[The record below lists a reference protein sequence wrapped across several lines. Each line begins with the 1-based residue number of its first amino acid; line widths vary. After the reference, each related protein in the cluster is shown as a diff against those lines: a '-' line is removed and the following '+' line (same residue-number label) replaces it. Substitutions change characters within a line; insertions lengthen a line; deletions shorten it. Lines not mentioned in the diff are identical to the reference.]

1 MSTISSRE
9 KEINPYKFE
18 ERTSAT
24 PILADRQRGGLEGRQ
39 RSHYNPPG
47 SSGAEGYGTI
57 LIKARS
63 DGGDQSLPVSM
74 LVTSTTTTNRQPDE
88 DRKAANSVRDRDP
101 PRRKSR
107 NEVEYHS
114 DKYF

>member
-9 KEINPYKFE
+9 KEINPYKLE

-39 RSHYNPPG
+39 RWRTTEIFFKLNLSARLLRSHYNPPG

-63 DGGDQSLPVSM
+63 DGGDQNLPVSM
-74 LVTSTTTTNRQPDE
+74 LVTSTTTTNRQPG
-88 DRKAANSVRDRDP
+88 
-101 PRRKSR
+101 
-107 NEVEYHS
+107 
-114 DKYF
+114 